1 MNRRFILILTLALAT
16 FVTAVPFL
24 AAQEAGAAAGAGAA
38 TPTAQE
44 ILERMD
50 AQKIF
55 GTASYRAVMEIDLGR
70 RVLRKEMRAF
80 ADGETKAF
88 IEFTNPEDRGVRYL
102 KIDDELWMYFPD
114 EAETV
119 KISGHLLK
127 EGMMG
132 SDLSYEDALE
142 TGALA
147 EKYTITLAGSEEV
160 DGRKSWVLE
169 LVAKVKKVPYEKQ
182 KIWID
187 AERYVSLKG
196 EMYAR
201 SGKLLKTSRA
211 LAVERIGDRWYVTKL
226 QMEDSLK
233 KGSGTTF
240 TMEEIAFDVELPD
253 NQFTMRALTRRGR

>member
-1 MNRRFILILTLALAT
+1 MKRSFILILTLTLVPLVLGT
-16 FVTAVPFL
+16 PFL
-24 AAQEAGAAAGAGAA
+24 AAQGSEAAS
-38 TPTAQE
+38 PTAEE
-44 ILERMD
+44 ILARMD
-50 AQKIF
+50 AQKVF
-55 GTASYRAVMEIDLGR
+55 GTARYSAVMEIDLGR

-80 ADGETKAF
+80 ANGETKAF

-142 TGALA
+142 TGALT
-147 EKYTITLAGSEEV
+147 EKYNITLAGSEEV
-160 DGRKSWVLE
+160 DGRRCWVLE
-169 LVAKVKKVPYEKQ
+169 LAAKVKKVPYERQ

-240 TMEEIAFDVELPD
+240 TMTEIAFDVELSD
-253 NQFTMRALTRRGR
+253 DQFTMRALTRRGR